1 MTTADGSAQAP
12 APADAPAGGR
22 AGAHEAVPAE
32 RGREQSSRYTEEQL
46 GFLHEVTTM
55 ALYVSLSLLAVLIA
69 LPDVNPGEDNRFEEG
84 LTVLGTGLG
93 LVLAHH
99 VAFRM
104 STRLVNQGLLTQE
117 SRDSLKAQALGGIPV
132 AVLAAV
138 PVFVLGED
146 PGEDVAIFLLLALVL
161 AVGYRS
167 ARFSSRPI
175 RALAYAGILVLVVAA
190 VVTVKLA
197 VGH

>member
-1 MTTADGSAQAP
+1 MSDDATPGPDVPTDAAAGRPEAAQPTADVTASGTSSVTTADGSAQAP

-104 STRLVNQGLLTQE
+104 STRLV
-117 SRDSLKAQALGGIPV
+117 R
-132 AVLAAV
+132 
-138 PVFVLGED
+138 
-146 PGEDVAIFLLLALVL
+146 
-161 AVGYRS
+161 
-167 ARFSSRPI
+167 
-175 RALAYAGILVLVVAA
+175 
-190 VVTVKLA
+190 
-197 VGH
+197 

>member
-1 MTTADGSAQAP
+1 
-12 APADAPAGGR
+12 
-22 AGAHEAVPAE
+22 
-32 RGREQSSRYTEEQL
+32 
-46 GFLHEVTTM
+46 M
-55 ALYVSLSLLAVLIA
+55 ALYLSLSLLAVLIA
-69 LPDVNPGEDNRFEEG
+69 LPEVNPAEDNRFEEG

-167 ARFSSRPI
+167 ARYSSRPI

-197 VGH
+197 FGH